1 MNTMIDYVEE
11 TMKEKFDLVK
21 LLNILKKNIKLLLI
35 LPAICL
41 VVSAALT
48 FFVMPDKY
56 TASTQILVNM
66 KKSSSDLA
74 FQNVQSSL
82 QSVNTYT
89 EIIKSPRILDK
100 VSREFGGI
108 TMTNTR
114 RSTSSLIVHEQPKSP
129 ISEKFRGIRSNIMF
143 ANPDSAVQSIVI
155 TSEAPGAGKSTI
167 AANLAV
173 AYAQAGYKTLIV
185 DGDMRKP
192 TQHYIFNLP
201 NNEGLSSLLLNW
213 STYQD
218 SIISTEIQDL
228 DVLTSGPIPP
238 NPSELI
244 TSRAFANL
252 YDTLLM
258 NYNFVII
265 DTPPVNTVTDAQLFS
280 KFTGNVVYVVNSENN
295 NKDEVKKGKEL
306 IEATGAKLLGVV
318 LNRMPKD
325 KSASYYAYY
334 GTDES

>member
-1 MNTMIDYVEE
+1 
-11 TMKEKFDLVK
+11 
-21 LLNILKKNIKLLLI
+21 
-35 LPAICL
+35 
-41 VVSAALT
+41 
-48 FFVMPDKY
+48 
-56 TASTQILVNM
+56 
-66 KKSSSDLA
+66 
-74 FQNVQSSL
+74 
-82 QSVNTYT
+82 
-89 EIIKSPRILDK
+89 
-100 VSREFGGI
+100 
-108 TMTNTR
+108 MTNTR

-258 NYNFVII
+258 NYNYVII

>member
-1 MNTMIDYVEE
+1 
-11 TMKEKFDLVK
+11 
-21 LLNILKKNIKLLLI
+21 
-35 LPAICL
+35 
-41 VVSAALT
+41 
-48 FFVMPDKY
+48 
-56 TASTQILVNM
+56 
-66 KKSSSDLA
+66 
-74 FQNVQSSL
+74 
-82 QSVNTYT
+82 
-89 EIIKSPRILDK
+89 
-100 VSREFGGI
+100 
-108 TMTNTR
+108 MTNTR

-155 TSEAPGAGKSTI
+155 TSEAPGAG
-167 AANLAV
+167 
-173 AYAQAGYKTLIV
+173 
-185 DGDMRKP
+185 KP